1 MYTGPVRMTY
11 MKIREVRRNTQNIN
25 SDRYAFNLFD
35 VSKEWEGS
43 RKRTKKKEIQRNK
56 KKQQNKVNMTCVFYR
71 FFPHERR
78 EKKSLTSL
86 GYIVKYVVL
95 IDTAHTV
102 STYSVE
108 VKRSLYM

>member
-1 MYTGPVRMTY
+1 

-35 VSKEWEGS
+35 VSKEWEGN
-43 RKRTKKKEIQRNK
+43 RKRTKKEIQRKK

-86 GYIVKYVVL
+86 GYIVKCVVL

-108 VKRSLYM
+108 VKRSLNM